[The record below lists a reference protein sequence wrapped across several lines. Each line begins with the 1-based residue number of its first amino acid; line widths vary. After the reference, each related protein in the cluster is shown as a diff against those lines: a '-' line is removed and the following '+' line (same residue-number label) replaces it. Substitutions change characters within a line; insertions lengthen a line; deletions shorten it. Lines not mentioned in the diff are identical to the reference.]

1 MKKDKKTNNDLQNI
15 LNKNCTLAI
24 EAITVVCYSRTVRVS
39 WVFSV
44 MFCRSLFV
52 FLSFFIWSI
61 VFLLK
66 NVLINIK
73 RWKYI
78 RRARNIMTKLKKDK
92 MLSLQSHTEKAKYWT
107 TWTPLK
113 AEVKLRI
120 YFHLFMLIKTFFN
133 RQSTRPSFIYKSYR
147 L

>member
-1 MKKDKKTNNDLQNI
+1 
-15 LNKNCTLAI
+15 
-24 EAITVVCYSRTVRVS
+24 
-39 WVFSV
+39 

-61 VFLLK
+61 VLSVLRFMASEYSFRISIFFLDSYIL
-66 NVLINIK
+66 VGVPFLILQGHLSFTSAFSGVHVVQYLAFSVWLCKLNI
-73 RWKYI
+73 
-78 RRARNIMTKLKKDK
+78 
-92 MLSLQSHTEKAKYWT
+92 LSFFNLVIIFLA
-107 TWTPLK
+107 L
-113 AEVKLRI
+113 LI